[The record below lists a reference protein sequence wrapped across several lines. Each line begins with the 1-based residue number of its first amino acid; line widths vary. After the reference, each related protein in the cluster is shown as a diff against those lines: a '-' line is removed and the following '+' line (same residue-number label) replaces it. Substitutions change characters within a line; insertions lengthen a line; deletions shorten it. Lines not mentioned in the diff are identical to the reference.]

1 MINEHVGMKKSNLK
15 IKKRCINRAG
25 VAMLAA
31 MLVFSASGCGGS
43 ERALVHIGTPSIEE
57 KDYTTTFVVRGDVTY
72 ELEEELHLVN
82 YVENKYGLSSKLMG
96 SMMLEDVAF
105 DKLYVSVG
113 DKVKKGDVLLTMS
126 SKSLEDE
133 IDSYTE
139 QKEKAQL
146 EKIHYNNRTAIDNE
160 EDNSIAIA
168 RCDQDINVATGYLT
182 ELESKKENLTIR
194 ADEDGEVIDISDQ
207 AISGTM
213 SNTDGLLTIA
223 SGDDTYFLE
232 TEEKTTLS
240 VGQIVTSTNKLLRYD
255 MVVTNVEKSSAGTKV
270 YFKILGIEGKVENE
284 AELAASLVG
293 MASPGD
299 ATETDAMKDAQV
311 SDREKIIVHGLTVP
325 IAEETRKDVLY
336 VASSAVTERDGRY
349 YVFMID
355 EHGARVSR
363 EIKVESVL
371 GEYAIITDGLVEGD
385 EVLAEAK

>member
-1 MINEHVGMKKSNLK
+1 MKKRSVRT

-25 VAMLAA
+25 VVLLAA

-82 YVENKYGLSSKLMG
+82 YVESKYGLSSKLMG

-126 SKSLEDE
+126 SRSLEDE

>member
-1 MINEHVGMKKSNLK
+1 MKKRSVRT
-15 IKKRCINRAG
+15 IKKRCANRAG
-25 VAMLAA
+25 VVLLAA
-31 MLVFSASGCGGS
+31 MLLLSVSGCGGS
-43 ERALVHIGTPSIEE
+43 ERALVHIGIPSIEE

-82 YVENKYGLSSKLMG
+82 YVESKYGLSSKLMD
-96 SMMLEDVAF
+96 SMMLKDVAF

-168 RCDQDINVATGYLT
+168 RCDQDINVATGYLA

-194 ADEDGEVIDISDQ
+194 ADEDGEVIYISDQ

-232 TEEKTTLS
+232 TEEKTTLF

-255 MVVTNVEKSSAGTKV
+255 MVVTNVEKSSAGTKA

-284 AELAASLVG
+284 SEVAASLVG

-349 YVFMID
+349 FVFMID
-355 EHGARVSR
+355 EHGARVAR
-363 EIKVESVL
+363 EIKVESIL

>member
-1 MINEHVGMKKSNLK
+1 MKKRNVRT

-25 VAMLAA
+25 VVMLAA
-31 MLVFSASGCGGS
+31 MLVLSASGCGGS

-168 RCDQDINVATGYLT
+168 RCDQDINVATGYLA

>member
-1 MINEHVGMKKSNLK
+1 MKKRNVRT

>member
-1 MINEHVGMKKSNLK
+1 MKKRSVRT

-31 MLVFSASGCGGS
+31 MLVLSASGCGGS

-96 SMMLEDVAF
+96 SMMLKDVTF

-371 GEYAIITDGLVEGD
+371 GEYAIITDGLAEGD

>member
-1 MINEHVGMKKSNLK
+1 MKKRSVRT

-25 VAMLAA
+25 VVLLAA
-31 MLVFSASGCGGS
+31 MLVLSASGCGGS

-82 YVENKYGLSSKLMG
+82 YVESKYGLSSKLMG

-371 GEYAIITDGLVEGD
+371 GEYAIITDGLAEGD

>member
-1 MINEHVGMKKSNLK
+1 MKKRNVRT

-82 YVENKYGLSSKLMG
+82 YVESKYGLSSKLMD
-96 SMMLEDVAF
+96 SMMLKDVAF

-146 EKIHYNNRTAIDNE
+146 EKIHYNNRTAIDND

>member
-1 MINEHVGMKKSNLK
+1 MKKRSVRT
-15 IKKRCINRAG
+15 IKKRCANRAG
-25 VAMLAA
+25 VVLLAA
-31 MLVFSASGCGGS
+31 MLLLSVSGCGGS
-43 ERALVHIGTPSIEE
+43 ERALVHIGIPSIEE

-82 YVENKYGLSSKLMG
+82 YVESKYGLSSKLMD
-96 SMMLEDVAF
+96 SMMLKDVAF

-194 ADEDGEVIDISDQ
+194 ADEDGEVIYISDQ

-255 MVVTNVEKSSAGTKV
+255 MVVTNVEKSSAGTKA

-284 AELAASLVG
+284 SEVAASLVG

-336 VASSAVTERDGRY
+336 VASSAVTERNGRY
-349 YVFMID
+349 FVFMID
-355 EHGARVSR
+355 EHGARVAR
-363 EIKVESVL
+363 EIKVESIL

>member
-1 MINEHVGMKKSNLK
+1 MKKRSVRT
-15 IKKRCINRAG
+15 IKKRCANRAG
-25 VAMLAA
+25 VVLLAA
-31 MLVFSASGCGGS
+31 MLLLSVSGCGGS
-43 ERALVHIGTPSIEE
+43 ERALVHIGIPSIEE

-82 YVENKYGLSSKLMG
+82 YVESKYGLSSKLMD
-96 SMMLEDVAF
+96 SMMLKDVAF

-139 QKEKAQL
+139 QQVKAQL

-168 RCDQDINVATGYLT
+168 RCDQDINVATGYLA

-194 ADEDGEVIDISDQ
+194 ADEDGEVIYISDQ

-255 MVVTNVEKSSAGTKV
+255 MVVTNVEKSSAGTKA

-284 AELAASLVG
+284 SEVAASLVG

-349 YVFMID
+349 FVFMID

-363 EIKVESVL
+363 EIKVESIL

>member
-1 MINEHVGMKKSNLK
+1 MKKRSVRT

-31 MLVFSASGCGGS
+31 MLVFSASGCGGG

-82 YVENKYGLSSKLMG
+82 YVENKYGLSSKLMD
-96 SMMLEDVAF
+96 SMMLKDVAF

-299 ATETDAMKDAQV
+299 ATETDALKDAQV

>member
-1 MINEHVGMKKSNLK
+1 MKKRSVRT

-25 VAMLAA
+25 VVLLAA
-31 MLVFSASGCGGS
+31 MLLLSASGCGGS

-82 YVENKYGLSSKLMG
+82 YVESKYGLSSKLMG

-160 EDNSIAIA
+160 EDNSMAIA

-194 ADEDGEVIDISDQ
+194 ADADGEVIDISDQ

>member
-1 MINEHVGMKKSNLK
+1 MKKRSVRT

-82 YVENKYGLSSKLMG
+82 YVESKYGLSSKLMD
-96 SMMLEDVAF
+96 SMMLKDVAF

-371 GEYAIITDGLVEGD
+371 GEYAIITDGLAEGD

>member
-1 MINEHVGMKKSNLK
+1 MKKRNVRT

-25 VAMLAA
+25 VVLLAA
-31 MLVFSASGCGGS
+31 MLLLSASGCGGS

-82 YVENKYGLSSKLMG
+82 YVENKYGLSSKLMD
-96 SMMLEDVAF
+96 SMMLKDVAF

-299 ATETDAMKDAQV
+299 ASATATATDAENDTKV
-311 SDREKIIVHGLTVP
+311 SEREKIIVHGLTVP

-385 EVLAEAK
+385 EVLAEAM

>member
-1 MINEHVGMKKSNLK
+1 MKKRSVRT

-25 VAMLAA
+25 VTMLAA
-31 MLVFSASGCGGS
+31 MLVLSASGCGGS

>member
-1 MINEHVGMKKSNLK
+1 MKKRNVRT

-82 YVENKYGLSSKLMG
+82 YVESKYGLSSKLMD
-96 SMMLEDVAF
+96 SMMLKDVAF

-168 RCDQDINVATGYLT
+168 RCDQDINVATGYLA

-371 GEYAIITDGLVEGD
+371 GEYAIITDGLAEGD

>member
-1 MINEHVGMKKSNLK
+1 MKKSNLK

-82 YVENKYGLSSKLMG
+82 YVESKYGLSSKLMD
-96 SMMLEDVAF
+96 SMMLKDVAF

-146 EKIHYNNRTAIDNE
+146 EKIHYNNRTAIDND

-371 GEYAIITDGLVEGD
+371 GEYAIITDGLAEGD

>member
-1 MINEHVGMKKSNLK
+1 MKKRSVRT
-15 IKKRCINRAG
+15 IKKRCANRAG
-25 VAMLAA
+25 VVLLAA
-31 MLVFSASGCGGS
+31 MLLLSVSGCGGS
-43 ERALVHIGTPSIEE
+43 ERALVHIGIPSIEE

-82 YVENKYGLSSKLMG
+82 YVESKYGLSSKLMD
-96 SMMLEDVAF
+96 SMMLKDVAF

-168 RCDQDINVATGYLT
+168 RCDQDINVATGYLA

-194 ADEDGEVIDISDQ
+194 ADEDGEVIYISDQ

-232 TEEKTTLS
+232 TEEKTTLF

-255 MVVTNVEKSSAGTKV
+255 MVVTNVEKSSAGTKA

-284 AELAASLVG
+284 SEVAARLVG

-349 YVFMID
+349 FVFMID
-355 EHGARVSR
+355 EHGARVAR
-363 EIKVESVL
+363 EIKVESIL

>member
-1 MINEHVGMKKSNLK
+1 MKKRSVRT

-25 VAMLAA
+25 VVLLAA
-31 MLVFSASGCGGS
+31 MLLLSASGCGGS

-82 YVENKYGLSSKLMG
+82 YVESKYGLSSKLMG

-160 EDNSIAIA
+160 EDNSMAIA

>member
-1 MINEHVGMKKSNLK
+1 MKKRSVRT

-82 YVENKYGLSSKLMG
+82 YVENKYGLSSKLMD
-96 SMMLEDVAF
+96 SMMLKDVAF

-160 EDNSIAIA
+160 EDNSMAIA

>member
-1 MINEHVGMKKSNLK
+1 MKKRSVRT

-25 VAMLAA
+25 VVLLAA
-31 MLVFSASGCGGS
+31 MLLLSASGCGGS

-82 YVENKYGLSSKLMG
+82 YVESKYGLSSKLMD
-96 SMMLEDVAF
+96 SMMLKDVAF

-146 EKIHYNNRTAIDNE
+146 EKIHYNNRTAIDND
-160 EDNSIAIA
+160 EDNSMAIA
-168 RCDQDINVATGYLT
+168 RCDQDINVATGYLA

-293 MASPGD
+293 IASPGD

-349 YVFMID
+349 FVFMID

>member
-1 MINEHVGMKKSNLK
+1 MKKRSVRT

-25 VAMLAA
+25 VVMLAA

-82 YVENKYGLSSKLMG
+82 YVENKYGLSSKLMD
-96 SMMLEDVAF
+96 SMMLKDVAF

-284 AELAASLVG
+284 AELAASLVD

-349 YVFMID
+349 FVFMID

>member
-1 MINEHVGMKKSNLK
+1 MKKRSVRT

-25 VAMLAA
+25 VVLLAA
-31 MLVFSASGCGGS
+31 MLVLSASGCGGS

>member
-1 MINEHVGMKKSNLK
+1 MKKRSVRT

-25 VAMLAA
+25 VVLLAA
-31 MLVFSASGCGGS
+31 MLLFSASGCGGS

-82 YVENKYGLSSKLMG
+82 YVESKYGLSSKLMD
-96 SMMLEDVAF
+96 SMMLKDVAF

-146 EKIHYNNRTAIDNE
+146 EKIHYNNRTAIDND
-160 EDNSIAIA
+160 EDNSMAIA
-168 RCDQDINVATGYLT
+168 RCDQDINVATGYLA

-293 MASPGD
+293 IASPGD

-385 EVLAEAK
+385 EVLAEAM

>member
-1 MINEHVGMKKSNLK
+1 MKKRSVRT

-31 MLVFSASGCGGS
+31 MLVLSASGCGGS

-57 KDYTTTFVVRGDVTY
+57 KDYTTIFVVRGDVTY

-82 YVENKYGLSSKLMG
+82 YVENKYGLSSKLMD
-96 SMMLEDVAF
+96 SMMLKDVAF

-146 EKIHYNNRTAIDNE
+146 EKIHYNNRTAIDND

-284 AELAASLVG
+284 AELAAELICT
-293 MASPGD
+293 ASPGD
-299 ATETDAMKDAQV
+299 ASATATATDAENDTKV

-385 EVLAEAK
+385 EVLAEAM

>member
-1 MINEHVGMKKSNLK
+1 MKKRSVRT

-82 YVENKYGLSSKLMG
+82 YVESKYGLSSKLMD
-96 SMMLEDVAF
+96 SMMLKDVAF

-146 EKIHYNNRTAIDNE
+146 EKIHYNNRTAIDND
-160 EDNSIAIA
+160 EDNSMAIA

>member
-1 MINEHVGMKKSNLK
+1 MKKRSVRT

-25 VAMLAA
+25 VVLLAA
-31 MLVFSASGCGGS
+31 MLVLSASGCGGS
-43 ERALVHIGTPSIEE
+43 ERALVHIGIPSIEE

-82 YVENKYGLSSKLMG
+82 YVESKYGLSSKLMD

-371 GEYAIITDGLVEGD
+371 GEYAIITDGLAEGD

>member
-1 MINEHVGMKKSNLK
+1 MKKRSVRT
-15 IKKRCINRAG
+15 IKKRCANRAG
-25 VAMLAA
+25 VVLLAA
-31 MLVFSASGCGGS
+31 MLLLSVSGCGGS
-43 ERALVHIGTPSIEE
+43 ERALVHIGIPSIEE

-82 YVENKYGLSSKLMG
+82 YVESKYGLSSKLMD
-96 SMMLEDVAF
+96 SMMLKDVAF

-194 ADEDGEVIDISDQ
+194 ADEDGEVIYISDQ

-255 MVVTNVEKSSAGTKV
+255 MVVTNVEKSSAGTKA

-284 AELAASLVG
+284 SEVAASLVG

-299 ATETDAMKDAQV
+299 ATATDAEKDAQV

-349 YVFMID
+349 FVFMID
-355 EHGARVSR
+355 EHGARVAR
-363 EIKVESVL
+363 EIKVESIL

>member
-1 MINEHVGMKKSNLK
+1 MKKRNVRT

-25 VAMLAA
+25 VVMLAA

-43 ERALVHIGTPSIEE
+43 ERALVHIGTSSIEE

-82 YVENKYGLSSKLMG
+82 YVESKYGLSSKLMD
-96 SMMLEDVAF
+96 SMMLKDVAF

-299 ATETDAMKDAQV
+299 ATETDALKDAQV

>member
-1 MINEHVGMKKSNLK
+1 MKKRNVRT

-82 YVENKYGLSSKLMG
+82 YVESKYGLSSKLMD
-96 SMMLEDVAF
+96 SMMLKDVAF

-168 RCDQDINVATGYLT
+168 RCDQDINVATGYLA

>member
-1 MINEHVGMKKSNLK
+1 MKKRNVRT

-25 VAMLAA
+25 VVMLAA
-31 MLVFSASGCGGS
+31 MLVLSASGCGGS

-82 YVENKYGLSSKLMG
+82 YVESKYGLSSKLMD
-96 SMMLEDVAF
+96 SMMLKDVAF

-182 ELESKKENLTIR
+182 ELESKKETLTIR

-385 EVLAEAK
+385 EVLAEVK

>member
-1 MINEHVGMKKSNLK
+1 MKKRSVRT
-15 IKKRCINRAG
+15 IKKRCANRAG
-25 VAMLAA
+25 VVLLAA
-31 MLVFSASGCGGS
+31 MLLLSVSGCGGS
-43 ERALVHIGTPSIEE
+43 ERALVHIGIPSIEE

-82 YVENKYGLSSKLMG
+82 YVESKYGLSSKLMD
-96 SMMLEDVAF
+96 SMMLKDVAF

-194 ADEDGEVIDISDQ
+194 ADEDGEVIYISDQ

-255 MVVTNVEKSSAGTKV
+255 MVVTNVEKSSAGTKA

-284 AELAASLVG
+284 SEVAASLVG

-349 YVFMID
+349 FVFMID
-355 EHGARVSR
+355 EHGARVAR
-363 EIKVESVL
+363 EIKVESIL

>member
-1 MINEHVGMKKSNLK
+1 MKKRSVRT
-15 IKKRCINRAG
+15 IKKRCANRAG
-25 VAMLAA
+25 VVLLAA
-31 MLVFSASGCGGS
+31 MLLLSVSGCGGS
-43 ERALVHIGTPSIEE
+43 ERALVHIGIPSIEE

-82 YVENKYGLSSKLMG
+82 YVESKYGLSSKLMD
-96 SMMLEDVAF
+96 SMMLKDVAF

-168 RCDQDINVATGYLT
+168 RCDQDINVATGYLA

-194 ADEDGEVIDISDQ
+194 ADEDGEVIYISDQ

-255 MVVTNVEKSSAGTKV
+255 MVVTNVEKSSAGTKA

-284 AELAASLVG
+284 SEVAARLVG

-349 YVFMID
+349 FVFMID
-355 EHGARVSR
+355 EHGARVAR
-363 EIKVESVL
+363 EIKVESIL

>member
-1 MINEHVGMKKSNLK
+1 MKKRSVRT

-25 VAMLAA
+25 VVLLAA
-31 MLVFSASGCGGS
+31 MLLLSASGCGGS

-82 YVENKYGLSSKLMG
+82 YVESKYGLSSKLMG

>member
-1 MINEHVGMKKSNLK
+1 
-15 IKKRCINRAG
+15 
-25 VAMLAA
+25 MLAA

-82 YVENKYGLSSKLMG
+82 YVESKYGLSSKLMD
-96 SMMLEDVAF
+96 SMMLKDVAF

-146 EKIHYNNRTAIDNE
+146 EKIHYNNRTAIDND

-371 GEYAIITDGLVEGD
+371 GEYAIITDGLAEGD

>member
-1 MINEHVGMKKSNLK
+1 MKKRSVRT
-15 IKKRCINRAG
+15 IKKRCANRAG
-25 VAMLAA
+25 VVLLAA
-31 MLVFSASGCGGS
+31 MLLLSVSGCGGS
-43 ERALVHIGTPSIEE
+43 ERALVHIGIPSIEE

-82 YVENKYGLSSKLMG
+82 YVESKYGLSSKLMD
-96 SMMLEDVAF
+96 SMMLKDVAF

-168 RCDQDINVATGYLT
+168 RCDQDINVATGYLA

-194 ADEDGEVIDISDQ
+194 ADEDGEVIYISDQ

-255 MVVTNVEKSSAGTKV
+255 MVVTNVEKSSAGTKA

-284 AELAASLVG
+284 SEVAASLVG

-349 YVFMID
+349 FVFMID

-363 EIKVESVL
+363 EIKVESIL

>member
-1 MINEHVGMKKSNLK
+1 MKKRSVRT
-15 IKKRCINRAG
+15 IKKRCANRAG
-25 VAMLAA
+25 VVLLAA
-31 MLVFSASGCGGS
+31 MLLLSVSGCGGS
-43 ERALVHIGTPSIEE
+43 ERALVHIGIPSIEE

-82 YVENKYGLSSKLMG
+82 YVESKYGLSSKLMD
-96 SMMLEDVAF
+96 SMMLKDVAF

-194 ADEDGEVIDISDQ
+194 ADEDGEVIYISDQ

-232 TEEKTTLS
+232 TEEKTTLF

-255 MVVTNVEKSSAGTKV
+255 MVVTNVEKSSAGTKA

-284 AELAASLVG
+284 SEVAASLVG

-349 YVFMID
+349 FVFMID
-355 EHGARVSR
+355 EHGARVAR
-363 EIKVESVL
+363 EIKVESIL

>member
-1 MINEHVGMKKSNLK
+1 MKKRSVRT

-82 YVENKYGLSSKLMG
+82 YVENKYGLSSKLMD
-96 SMMLEDVAF
+96 SMMLKDVAF

-160 EDNSIAIA
+160 EDNSMAIA

-299 ATETDAMKDAQV
+299 ATETDAENDTKV

-349 YVFMID
+349 FVFMID

>member
-1 MINEHVGMKKSNLK
+1 MKKSNLK

-25 VAMLAA
+25 VVMLAA
-31 MLVFSASGCGGS
+31 MLLLSASGCGGS

-82 YVENKYGLSSKLMG
+82 YVESKYGLSSKLMD
-96 SMMLEDVAF
+96 SMMLKDVAF

>member
-1 MINEHVGMKKSNLK
+1 MK
-15 IKKRCINRAG
+15 
-25 VAMLAA
+25 
-31 MLVFSASGCGGS
+31 FS
-43 ERALVHIGTPSIEE
+43 RYNI
-57 KDYTTTFVVRGDVTY
+57 
-72 ELEEELHLVN
+72 
-82 YVENKYGLSSKLMG
+82 LSSQLSTGDFILMN
-96 SMMLEDVAF
+96 SMAGTLDRIDHEAYDLILTHSDEEV
-105 DKLYVSVG
+105 LSQ
-113 DKVKKGDVLLTMS
+113 DVL
-126 SKSLEDE
+126 DE
-133 IDSYTE
+133 MDE
-139 QKEKAQL
+139 VRDHFL
-146 EKIHYNNRTAIDNE
+146 DR
-160 EDNSIAIA
+160 
-168 RCDQDINVATGYLT
+168 GYLT
-182 ELESKKENLTIR
+182 ELEFKKENLTIR

-299 ATETDAMKDAQV
+299 ASATDAENDTKV
-311 SDREKIIVHGLTVP
+311 SEREKIIVHGLTVP

-385 EVLAEAK
+385 EVLAEAM

>member
-1 MINEHVGMKKSNLK
+1 MKKRSVRT
-15 IKKRCINRAG
+15 IKKRCTNRAG
-25 VAMLAA
+25 VVLLAA
-31 MLVFSASGCGGS
+31 MLLLSVSGCGGS
-43 ERALVHIGTPSIEE
+43 ERALVHIGIPSIEE

-82 YVENKYGLSSKLMG
+82 YVESKYGLSSKLMD
-96 SMMLEDVAF
+96 SMMLKDVAF

-168 RCDQDINVATGYLT
+168 RCDQDINVATGYLA

-194 ADEDGEVIDISDQ
+194 ADEDGEVIYISDQ

-255 MVVTNVEKSSAGTKV
+255 MVVTNVEKSSAGTKA
-270 YFKILGIEGKVENE
+270 YFKILGIKGKVENE
-284 AELAASLVG
+284 SEVAASLVG

-349 YVFMID
+349 FVFMID
-355 EHGARVSR
+355 EHGARVAR
-363 EIKVESVL
+363 EIKVESIL